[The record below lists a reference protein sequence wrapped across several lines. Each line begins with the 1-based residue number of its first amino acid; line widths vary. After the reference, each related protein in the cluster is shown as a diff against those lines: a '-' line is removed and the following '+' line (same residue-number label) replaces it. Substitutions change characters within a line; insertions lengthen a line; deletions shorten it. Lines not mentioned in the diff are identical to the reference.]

1 MKRFYFPF
9 RIMLMTFAL
18 GLASVF
24 VFNGS
29 LEYSNEVTVNLPK
42 VNFEP
47 QIIIFSLPK
56 VQSESPI
63 IFSIEKKVDSREFG
77 GGASGGISCDEAR
90 EKTRNKKIKI
100 PNCD

>member
-1 MKRFYFPF
+1 MKKFYSRF

-29 LEYSNEVTVNLPK
+29 LNLSNEVPVNLPK
-42 VNFEP
+42 VRFEP
-47 QIIIFSLPK
+47 SIIVFSLSK
-56 VQSESPI
+56 KSPI
-63 IFSIEKKVDSREFG
+63 IISEEKIVDPKKDAA
-77 GGASGGISCDEAR
+77 GASGGTTCEEAR
-90 EKTRNKKIKI
+90 KKAKNKKAKI